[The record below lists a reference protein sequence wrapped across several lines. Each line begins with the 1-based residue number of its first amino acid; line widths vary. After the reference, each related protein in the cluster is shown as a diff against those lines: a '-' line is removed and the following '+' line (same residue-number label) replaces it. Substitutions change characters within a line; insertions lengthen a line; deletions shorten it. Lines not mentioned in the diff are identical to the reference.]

1 MAPTKLR
8 SVLEEA
14 KRHLAERVELQEKA
28 PAPAPKGEAVPAKS
42 KLNTMLGRM
51 SIPVKP
57 SSVFQPVGVVQR
69 PTYDLIADRVLGKD
83 VGEPRSFLDT
93 TSSYA
98 DHVAQRLRHL
108 NEQLNLNP
116 KPTLAAET
124 DHPYVGVEPDGRP
137 VWSQVLD
144 EHRGR
149 VSHQLN
155 DELAPPS
162 LGEAHHHGEILDLS
176 SAWPSR
182 LSWSTQTTFKQWFV
196 AEENLE
202 STQLCEAT
210 VDAPARLI
218 NPLFIESHP
227 QSGCSHLLHATG
239 QAMLR
244 RGEGHVLMITASD
257 ALTVDITDHMWRHAM
272 TGAIAL
278 IVDDVQEFAADPDW
292 NHQLGVLL
300 DQALNLGLQVVAGG
314 RGPLAD
320 YAPSRLKE
328 VLSTS
333 PSVRLRPP
341 NASTLLAYGRWRCGQ
356 KNLLVSDGHLAQLAR
371 MRPTGWRPFENRLTE
386 VALAMERG
394 SVLLDHDDVADL
406 LSSSSRSQPPI
417 EQQLPVED
425 LATQLVGEVLDSV
438 YSSVDA
444 GGVDL
449 HAPLSSLSEDDYEPP
464 EWDSAT
470 FAANRPDGFEERLKA
485 TIESVSPSHPSVLEV
500 HERER
505 HLLNAH
511 HRLEG
516 KDVERA
522 VDILVDLD
530 ESIDRRMG
538 RSDAASI
545 QETTELNRLE
555 EQMVVLAQRAVDADI
570 DELITIADDLRELE
584 ERLVAIDPDREPLPP
599 FEDDAPSER
608 RHVGRRRSKPASSP
622 QESLD
627 EYEPEGEWD
636 IDGTGIEASDLLEDE
651 PTPTPHVVHLAR
663 LHKRHVLAGEE
674 E

>member
-1 MAPTKLR
+1 MKKLCVVSCPIATR
-8 SVLEEA
+8 SGYGSRSRDLVRSLIET
-14 KRHLAERVELQEKA
+14 
-28 PAPAPKGEAVPAKS
+28 KGEEWDIKILPQRWG
-42 KLNTMLGRM
+42 NTPQNALTSEDTDLTSRLITGQMNQKPDVWM
-51 SIPVKP
+51 QITIP
-57 SSVFQPVGVVQR
+57 SEFQPVGHFNIGVSAV
-69 PTYDLIADRVLGKD
+69 I
-83 VGEPRSFLDT
+83 ET
-93 TSSYA
+93 T
-98 DHVAQRLRHL
+98 
-108 NEQLNLNP
+108 
-116 KPTLAAET
+116 AA
-124 DHPYVGVEPDGRP
+124 
-137 VWSQVLD
+137 
-144 EHRGR
+144 
-149 VSHQLN
+149 
-155 DELAPPS
+155 
-162 LGEAHHHGEILDLS
+162 
-176 SAWPSR
+176 SA
-182 LSWSTQTTFKQWFV
+182 
-196 AEENLE
+196 E
-202 STQLCEAT
+202 
-210 VDAPARLI
+210 
-218 NPLFIESHP
+218 FIE
-227 QSGCSHLLHATG
+227 GCNRMDLNIVSSEHSKTTLNAVYDKIDEKSKQKIGEVKIEKPVEVLL

-449 HAPLSSLSEDDYEPP
+449 HAPLSPLSEDDYEPP

-522 VDILVDLD
+522 VDVLVDLD

-555 EQMVVLAQRAVDADI
+555 EQMVVLAQRAVNADI
-570 DELITIADDLRELE
+570 EELITIADDLRELE

-599 FEDDAPSER
+599 FENDAPSER
-608 RHVGRRRSKPASSP
+608 RRVGRRRSKPASSP